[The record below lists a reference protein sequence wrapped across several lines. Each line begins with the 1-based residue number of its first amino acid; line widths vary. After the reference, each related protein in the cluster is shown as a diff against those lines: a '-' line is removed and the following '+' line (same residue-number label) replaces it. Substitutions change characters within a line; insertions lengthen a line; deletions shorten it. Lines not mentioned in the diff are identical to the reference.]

1 MHEPRTFNLFD
12 WEHERLEDWDDPAT
26 QWSIDAN
33 SRLRPEHM
41 YTMRVLEIWL
51 DVYPSVFQEFPVMLV
66 SDRCKKNSSEFEM
79 QPHMKFFSFIA
90 LYFIDLILSPNF
102 HRCMWP
108 GQLSMYAWEVPYLP
122 NFSQETVHTCTV
134 VYTD

>member
-66 SDRCKKNSSEFEM
+66 SDRCKKISSEFEM
-79 QPHMKFFSFIA
+79 RPHMKFFSFIA
-90 LYFIDLILSPNF
+90 LYFIDFILSLNF
-102 HRCMWP
+102 HRCGQGNFLCMP
-108 GQLSMYAWEVPYLP
+108 GKYPTYPTLARKL
-122 NFSQETVHTCTV
+122 
-134 VYTD
+134 YTHVQ